1 MEHLKDCYECFIT
14 MSNADESC
22 DPQEL
27 RVITTD
33 LAGCY
38 HVIAKWNTPY
48 AILKLAP
55 PVITT
60 YYNDRP
66 CIWYQVC
73 YDADAEWHTIEY
85 ASLIEMLAHIKTKA
99 IGK

>member
-1 MEHLKDCYECFIT
+1 
-14 MSNADESC
+14 MSNEQSASA
-22 DPQEL
+22 PHEL

-38 HVIAKWNTPY
+38 HVVAEWNTSH

-66 CIWYQVC
+66 NIWYQVRHGKDGAAA
-73 YDADAEWHTIEY
+73 DADTSYEWDTIEY
-85 ASLIEMLAHIKTKA
+85 TNLIELLANIKTKQLQ
-99 IGK
+99 KT